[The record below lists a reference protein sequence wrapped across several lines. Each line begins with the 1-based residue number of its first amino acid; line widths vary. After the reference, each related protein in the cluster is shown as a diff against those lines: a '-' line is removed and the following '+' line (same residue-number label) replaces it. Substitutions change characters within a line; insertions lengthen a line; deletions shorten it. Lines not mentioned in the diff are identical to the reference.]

1 MSKPIETIY
10 YSDMESPIGVLRLV
24 ADKHG
29 LREVRFAEPRHPRST
44 PADWI
49 RASEPL
55 ALARVQLE
63 QYFAGERVAFDL
75 PLHPLGTP
83 FQLSVWREL
92 ARIPY
97 GATASYGEIAKRI
110 DNPTAGR
117 AVGAANGR
125 NPLPIIVPC
134 HRVIGRDGSLTGF
147 VGGLPTKQF
156 LLALE
161 LRIAAQDLFAA
172 NASVN

>member
-1 MSKPIETIY
+1 MSKPSETIY
-10 YSDMESPIGVLRLV
+10 YDDMESPIGVLRLV
-24 ADKHG
+24 ADEHG
-29 LREVRFAEPRHPRST
+29 LREVRFAEPRHPRPT
-44 PADWI
+44 PGDWI

>member
-1 MSKPIETIY
+1 MSKPSETIY
-10 YSDMESPIGVLRLV
+10 YDGMESPIGVLRLV
-24 ADKHG
+24 ADEHG
-29 LREVRFAEPRHPRST
+29 LREVRFAEPRHPRPT
-44 PADWI
+44 PGDWI

>member
-1 MSKPIETIY
+1 MKQPIETIY
-10 YSDMESPIGVLRLV
+10 YDDMESPIGVLRLV
-24 ADKHG
+24 ADAQG

-55 ALARVQLE
+55 AFARAPLRE
-63 QYFAGERVAFDL
+63 YFAGERVAFDL

-83 FQLSVWREL
+83 FQLSVWHEL

-97 GATASYGEIAKRI
+97 GATASYGEIARRI
-110 DNPTAGR
+110 DNPAAVR
-117 AVGAANGR
+117 AVGAANGQ
-125 NPLPIIVPC
+125 NPIPIIVPC
-134 HRVIGRDGSLTGF
+134 HRVIGSNGSLTGF
-147 VGGLPTKQF
+147 GGGLPTKQF

-161 LRIAAQDLFAA
+161 RQVAGRDLFG
-172 NASVN
+172 ASASAK

>member
-1 MSKPIETIY
+1 MSKPSETIY
-10 YSDMESPIGVLRLV
+10 YDDMPSPIGVLRLV
-24 ADKHG
+24 ADEHG
-29 LREVRFAEPRHPRST
+29 LREVRFAEPRHPRPT
-44 PADWI
+44 PGDWI